1 MEGADMIYPRDK
13 LNRRPA
19 DDGGLGMS
27 VGIIAAFAIA
37 LVLGLAI
44 WTLNDTGRITAM
56 NTAPSSAPGITTGI
70 APPAK

>member
-1 MEGADMIYPRDK
+1 MIYPRDK

-19 DDGGLGMS
+19 DDGGLGTS
-27 VGIIAAFAIA
+27 VGIIAACAIA

-44 WTLNDTGRITAM
+44 WTLNDTRRITATS
-56 NTAPSSAPGITTGI
+56 TAPSSAPGITTGI

>member
-1 MEGADMIYPRDK
+1 MTYPRDK
-13 LNRRPA
+13 LKHRPA

-37 LVLGLAI
+37 LVLGLAF
-44 WTLNDTGRITAM
+44 WTLNDAGHITAM
-56 NTAPSSAPGITTGI
+56 NTTPSNAPGITTGI

>member
-1 MEGADMIYPRDK
+1 MTYPSDK
-13 LNRRPA
+13 PNRRPT
-19 DDGGLGMS
+19 DDGGLSMS

-37 LVLGLAI
+37 LVVGLAF

-56 NTAPSSAPGITTGI
+56 NTAPSEPGITTGI